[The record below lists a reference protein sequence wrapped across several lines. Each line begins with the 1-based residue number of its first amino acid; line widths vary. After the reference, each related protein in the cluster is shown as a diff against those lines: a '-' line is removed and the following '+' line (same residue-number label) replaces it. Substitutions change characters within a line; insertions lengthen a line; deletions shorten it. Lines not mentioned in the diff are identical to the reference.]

1 MKIAKIGKIGA
12 EEGAYQVFQENAM
25 QVWADFGK
33 SSKKSA
39 LTIELTP
46 HSSLL
51 TPHSLILSPQSSV
64 LFLPQHLPFDPAD
77 MSATGTLDFT
87 AELEI
92 PSDLVI
98 I

>member
-64 LFLPQHLPFDPAD
+64 LFFAQHVPLNAVDVTPA
-77 MSATGTLDFT
+77 GTLHF
-87 AELEI
+87 AAQFEI
-92 PSDLVI
+92 SSDLVVL
-98 I
+98 